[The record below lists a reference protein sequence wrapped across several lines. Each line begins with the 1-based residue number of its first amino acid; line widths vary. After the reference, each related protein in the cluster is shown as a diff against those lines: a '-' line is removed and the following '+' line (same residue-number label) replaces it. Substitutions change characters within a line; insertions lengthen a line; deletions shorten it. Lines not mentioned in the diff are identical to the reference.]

1 MEWTTQRNQLR
12 ELDVMNTHSALK
24 HTHHGYVWCE
34 LLELRSIRSE
44 AALGELE
51 LEGQNTQCL
60 PEMLNTHSGEQQVPC
75 IEIQATCSQTALQ
88 ALYTPSEGQ
97 REGRSWR

>member
-1 MEWTTQRNQLR
+1 
-12 ELDVMNTHSALK
+12 MNTHSALK
-24 HTHHGYVWCE
+24 HTHYGYVWCE

-44 AALGELE
+44 AALVELE

-60 PEMLNTHSGEQQVPC
+60 PEMLNTHFGEKQVPC
-75 IEIQATCSQTALQ
+75 RQTALQ
-88 ALYTPSEGQ
+88 ALCTLSEGQ